1 MDEGDANLFDPLMGA
16 KEAGGESN
24 DGVMVEDLLGGFSQM
39 VPPDS
44 KPAVDSSGGPTNSSA
59 TSFFLLDLDTVGG
72 GETSAP
78 DFMVGKTEALRP
90 TSAMESI
97 SDNSEVLSITEVN
110 LPMGDNGN
118 DDALMSGFFNDVLQ
132 ADSSVPDGATLANA
146 ASVQIAMDSS
156 ATTSSETTLVGE
168 DMMTATGTSASG
180 NGLIMGASE
189 ENLDSIMDLEVP
201 SELVTRDL
209 FETTEVEPMSGG
221 GGEGGG
227 RLVKVSTLENLVTE
241 EEEEVFGETVI
252 GEVVKQPPQLA
263 GELGGNALSDEH
275 PLASELRPIF
285 EMFDSEGKGWIGVD
299 QLEELCR
306 SQGQVTSL
314 LSDTFGLL

>member
-1 MDEGDANLFDPLMGA
+1 MDKGDANLFDPLMGA

-24 DGVMVEDLLGGFSQM
+24 DGVMVEDLLGGFSEM

-44 KPAVDSSGGPTNSSA
+44 KPAVDLSGGPTNSSA
-59 TSFFLLDLDTVGG
+59 TSFFLLDLDTG

-78 DFMVGKTEALRP
+78 DFMVGKTDALRP

-132 ADSSVPDGATLANA
+132 ADSSVPDGATLANSA
-146 ASVQIAMDSS
+146 TVQIAMDSS

-201 SELVTRDL
+201 SEPVTRDL

-221 GGEGGG
+221 GGEGSG
-227 RLVKVSTLENLVTE
+227 RLVKVSTLENLVT
-241 EEEEVFGETVI
+241 EEEVFGETVI
-252 GEVVKQPPQLA
+252 GEVVKQPPQPA
-263 GELGGNALSDEH
+263 SELGGNALSDGH